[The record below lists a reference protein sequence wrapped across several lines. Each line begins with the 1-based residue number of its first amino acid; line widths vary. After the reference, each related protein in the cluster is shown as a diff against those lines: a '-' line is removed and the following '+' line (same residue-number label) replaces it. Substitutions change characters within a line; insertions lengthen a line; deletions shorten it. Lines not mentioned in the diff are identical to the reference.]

1 MRIAVDGNISIYNSL
16 TAANLTFTGG
26 QIESTNTNQ
35 DITLAPNGTGSV
47 ISTGPVT
54 LPSYSVSQLAMMT
67 ATAGS
72 MVFCDD
78 ESGGSIPVFY
88 DGSNWRRT
96 TDRAIAS

>member
-1 MRIAVDGNISIYNSL
+1 
-16 TAANLTFTGG
+16 
-26 QIESTNTNQ
+26 
-35 DITLAPNGTGSV
+35 
-47 ISTGPVT
+47 
-54 LPSYSVSQLAMMT
+54 MMT

-88 DGSNWRRT
+88 DGSDWRRT